1 MRKPET
7 IPQAV
12 LDGARRW
19 RDQHP
24 NTRNDSSESPCCGPV
39 PMHRTRRIR
48 ALMKCTRD
56 DAGRITPCPQRF
68 RIGPSEYAHGKA
80 VHCAYCDAFL
90 RLYEPTKGLK

>member
-24 NTRNDSSESPCCGPV
+24 NTRNDSSESP
-39 PMHRTRRIR
+39 RWD
-48 ALMKCTRD
+48 ALNGCYFFVSNGVYVGIELD
-56 DAGRITPCPQRF
+56 G
-68 RIGPSEYAHGKA
+68 Y
-80 VHCAYCDAFL
+80 VHS
-90 RLYEPTKGLK
+90 